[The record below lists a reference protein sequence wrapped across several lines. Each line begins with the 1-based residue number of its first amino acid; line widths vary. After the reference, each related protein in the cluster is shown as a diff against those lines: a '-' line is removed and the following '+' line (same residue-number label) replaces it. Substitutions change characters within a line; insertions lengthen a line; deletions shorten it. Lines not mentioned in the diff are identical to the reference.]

1 MSYELTVDNKKVY
14 DFYDRHSNLNFEY
27 MNILFVDI
35 LEKIMESSNPSL
47 NTSVASQLVDS
58 IKSLQTQVSCVA
70 NIINKTQTDM
80 STAFTMKFIEFK
92 RDYMT
97 DLQLILSNNTSDRI
111 APIIKDCNDALL
123 DKTRIMISEIIP
135 KNKESL
141 SNDIDTSIKSLYSL
155 INIDTDKLVKNTVTK
170 ESIENLIKSIEDTF
184 SRTILNSQTIFNS
197 LLSSSESRLDT
208 KLSELKDISK
218 TNNTTQTVLQNNVGE
233 LLRKMENSSSKGKIS
248 ENILYNILL
257 TIYPTAQID
266 SVGTTKETG
275 DIMMFRKD
283 KPTILFENKNYD
295 KNVSQDEVRKFLRDV
310 ESKNCSA
317 IMMAQHYGI
326 TNKDN
331 FEIELNNNNILV
343 YLHKVEYDADKI
355 KAAVDIIDHFKLTLI
370 NTNKIECESL
380 IINKETLDDINKEY
394 QIFTTNKLSHI
405 KTIKDYNQKL
415 IAQAD
420 DMKLPNLEQ
429 YLSKLYA
436 SSSSKNDVC
445 EHCNYA
451 AKNTR
456 ALLAH
461 YRGCN
466 LKKIFDSSNA
476 QVLSNVVVVQDT
488 NNV

>member
-1 MSYELTVDNKKVY
+1 MSYQLTVDNKKIY
-14 DFYDRHSNLNFEY
+14 DFYQEHSNLDFEE
-27 MNILFVDI
+27 MNMLFIDI
-35 LEKIMESSNPSL
+35 LGKIMECSNPSL
-47 NTSVASQLVDS
+47 NTSVASQIVDS
-58 IKSLQTQVSCVA
+58 IKSLQSQVSGVT
-70 NIINKTQTDM
+70 NMMTRSQSDM
-80 STAFTMKFIEFK
+80 TTAFAVKFMEFK

-97 DLQLILSNNTSDRI
+97 DLQLILSSNTADRV
-111 APIIKDCNDALL
+111 APVIKECNDALL
-123 DKTRIMISEIIP
+123 DKTRIMLSEIIP
-135 KNKESL
+135 KNKEAL
-141 SNDIDTSIKSLYSL
+141 SVDIDNSIKSLHSL
-155 INIDTDKLVKNTVTK
+155 INIDTDKLVKGAVTK
-170 ESIENLIKSIEDTF
+170 ESLDHFMKSIEDTF

-197 LLSSSESRLDT
+197 LVSSSESRLDS

-218 TNNTTQTVLQNNVGE
+218 TNNTTQSALQNNVGE

-248 ENILYNILL
+248 ENLLYNILL

-310 ESKNCSA
+310 ETKNCSA

-331 FEIELNNNNILV
+331 FEIELNNNNVLV

-355 KAAVDIIDHFKLTLI
+355 KAAVDIIDHFKLTLVQTD
-370 NTNKIECESL
+370 NNEGESL
-380 IINKETLDDINKEY
+380 TINKEMLDEINKEY

-461 YRGCN
+461 YRGCS
-466 LKKIFDSSNA
+466 KKKAFDSPPA
-476 QVLSNVVVVQDT
+476 AVLT
-488 NNV
+488 NIVIIPGNKSA

>member
-1 MSYELTVDNKKVY
+1 
-14 DFYDRHSNLNFEY
+14 
-27 MNILFVDI
+27 
-35 LEKIMESSNPSL
+35 MEGSNPSL

-58 IKSLQTQVSCVA
+58 IKSLQNQVSTVT
-70 NIINKTQTDM
+70 NMMTKSQSDM
-80 STAFTMKFIEFK
+80 STIFTMKFIEFK

-97 DLQLILSNNTSDRI
+97 DLQLILSSNNSDRI
-111 APIIKDCNDALL
+111 APIIKECNDALL

-135 KNKESL
+135 KNKEAL
-141 SNDIDTSIKSLYSL
+141 SNDIDNSIKSLYSL
-155 INIDTDKLVKNTVTK
+155 INIDTDKLAKGAVTK
-170 ESIENLIKSIEDTF
+170 ESLDHLMKSIEDTF

-197 LLSSSESRLDT
+197 LVSSSESRLDA

-218 TNNTTQTVLQNNVGE
+218 TNNTTQSVLQNNVGE

-248 ENILYNILL
+248 ENLLYNILL
-257 TIYPTAQID
+257 NIYPTAQID
-266 SVGTTKETG
+266 LVGTSKETG
-275 DIMMFRKD
+275 DVMMFRKD

-310 ESKNCSA
+310 ETKNCSA
-317 IMMAQHYGI
+317 VMMAQHYGI

-355 KAAVDIIDHFKLTLI
+355 KAAIDIIDHFRLTFT
-370 NTNKIECESL
+370 NTDNTEGESL
-380 IINKETLDDINKEY
+380 MINKEMLDEINKEY
-394 QIFTTNKLSHI
+394 QIFTANKLSHV
-405 KTIKDYNQKL
+405 KTIRDYNQKL

-445 EHCNYA
+445 EHCSYA

-456 ALLAH
+456 ALHAH
-461 YRGCN
+461 YRGCSR
-466 LKKIFDSSNA
+466 KKAYDSSNVP
-476 QVLSNVVVVQDT
+476 VLSDIFMVRDS
-488 NNV
+488 NNI

>member
-1 MSYELTVDNKKVY
+1 MV
-14 DFYDRHSNLNFEY
+14 
-27 MNILFVDI
+27 
-35 LEKIMESSNPSL
+35 
-47 NTSVASQLVDS
+47 
-58 IKSLQTQVSCVA
+58 
-70 NIINKTQTDM
+70 
-80 STAFTMKFIEFK
+80 
-92 RDYMT
+92 
-97 DLQLILSNNTSDRI
+97 
-111 APIIKDCNDALL
+111 
-123 DKTRIMISEIIP
+123 
-135 KNKESL
+135 
-141 SNDIDTSIKSLYSL
+141 
-155 INIDTDKLVKNTVTK
+155 
-170 ESIENLIKSIEDTF
+170 
-184 SRTILNSQTIFNS
+184 
-197 LLSSSESRLDT
+197 SSSESRLDS

-218 TNNTTQTVLQNNVGE
+218 NNNTTQSALQNNVGE

-248 ENILYNILL
+248 ENLLYNILL

-310 ESKNCSA
+310 ETKNCSA
-317 IMMAQHYGI
+317 VMMAQHYGI

-355 KAAVDIIDHFKLTLI
+355 KAAVDIIDHFRLTLVQTD
-370 NTNKIECESL
+370 NNEGESL
-380 IINKETLDDINKEY
+380 SINKEMLDEINKEY

-461 YRGCN
+461 YRGCS
-466 LKKIFDSSNA
+466 KKKAFDSPA
-476 QVLSNVVVVQDT
+476 TAVLSNIVIVPVNQGV
-488 NNV
+488 